1 MCPSRKKKNDIKDNV
16 EVKVVN
22 EKEKASR
29 KSEIDDLWAEL
40 NKEEPIPIKRQK
52 IENEATKPSDIKE
65 ASITKKEEEL
75 KKDKSLEDEALA
87 IIRAM
92 KSGNTKKI
100 KETINFAGR
109 VYENERGMTV
119 KDEKKIIQREKNQLK
134 GTLSGLD
141 NLVNMIDDGKKNIT
155 AISKSKIDW
164 NKYAKDEK
172 IESKLEQN
180 RKDGY
185 LQKKGF
191 IEKTNEK
198 VSQKKKEV
206 ERLAKSS

>member
-1 MCPSRKKKNDIKDNV
+1 V
-16 EVKVVN
+16 
-22 EKEKASR
+22 KEKVESEREKATR

-40 NKEEPIPIKRQK
+40 NKEDPVPIKRQK
-52 IENEATKPSDIKE
+52 TEMEPTIVSEAKE
-65 ASITKKEEEL
+65 AGITKKEEEL

-92 KSGNTKKI
+92 KSDKSKKI
-100 KETINFAGR
+100 KETVNFAGR

-119 KDEKKIIQREKNQLK
+119 KDEKRIIQREKNQLK
-134 GTLSGLD
+134 GTQSGLD
-141 NLVNMIDDGKKNIT
+141 NLVNMIDDGKRNIN

-191 IEKTNEK
+191 IEKTKEK